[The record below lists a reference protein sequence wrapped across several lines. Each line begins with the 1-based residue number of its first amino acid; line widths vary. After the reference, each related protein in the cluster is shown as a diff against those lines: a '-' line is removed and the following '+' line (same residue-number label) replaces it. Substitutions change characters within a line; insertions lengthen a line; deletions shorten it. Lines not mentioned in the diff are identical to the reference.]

1 MSKFLNYLRNHLIS
15 VIVILLILAGVGSY
29 FAFFRA
35 KKDVLEVVLARRGDL
50 IQEVSVTGRVKPAR
64 AVDLAF
70 EKSGKVLRV
79 YSEVGDRI
87 RTGDLIVSLESGD
100 LLADLEGARANLQAE
115 EAKLQQIQSGTRPEE
130 IRVQE
135 EKVRSAESALA
146 DAKEGF
152 VDDLK
157 DAYTKSDDAV
167 RNKVYQFVT
176 NPKSQN
182 PQLNYTGNSQLQ
194 LDIQNEILLLEDM
207 FDEWRGSLAEISN
220 FSLLSAKRVEAERNL
235 ARVKIFL
242 EKVSAW
248 LSSLNVSTGL
258 TQTVLDGYKSDVSTG
273 RTNINTAASNITSG
287 AEKIK
292 SADSALSVARSELD
306 LKKAGSRPE
315 EISAQA
321 AKVRSALSSVSGIEA
336 DLAKNSIR
344 SPINGI
350 VTKQEA
356 KSGEVAQTNAIIVSV
371 ISDAK
376 YQIESQVPEADIA
389 KLHVGDEASVTLD
402 AYSSDTVFKAKIVK
416 IDPAE
421 VIVEGVPTY
430 KTILE
435 FSDSSDLIKSGMT
448 ANADILA
455 AKKENVLFIP
465 ERALIEKDSK
475 KFIKIKKGEEVIET
489 EVTSGFRDS
498 FGNIEILNG
507 ATEGDLIV
515 IFEG

>member
-15 VIVILLILAGVGSY
+15 VIVIFLILAGVGSY

-100 LLADLEGARANLQAE
+100 LLADLKG
-115 EAKLQQIQSGTRPEE
+115 
-130 IRVQE
+130 
-135 EKVRSAESALA
+135 
-146 DAKEGF
+146 
-152 VDDLK
+152 
-157 DAYTKSDDAV
+157 AYTKSDDAV

-336 DLAKNSIR
+336 D
-344 SPINGI
+344 
-350 VTKQEA
+350 
-356 KSGEVAQTNAIIVSV
+356 
-371 ISDAK
+371 
-376 YQIESQVPEADIA
+376 IA

-430 KTILE
+430 KTIL
-435 FSDSSDLIKSGMT
+435 
-448 ANADILA
+448 
-455 AKKENVLFIP
+455 
-465 ERALIEKDSK
+465 
-475 KFIKIKKGEEVIET
+475 
-489 EVTSGFRDS
+489 
-498 FGNIEILNG
+498 
-507 ATEGDLIV
+507 
-515 IFEG
+515 